1 MSVDGWSL
9 CSALDAVAAAAG
21 VPKLQLSA
29 VSAEAPVVQIPKIA
43 FVPEKR
49 AEIGKL
55 FEKFVAFGAG
65 QGGVCYKGFEPGREY
80 ACVFSVQLGMG
91 TQ

>member
-1 MSVDGWSL
+1 MSEMCVDRWSV
-9 CSALDAVAAAAG
+9 CSALDVVAAAAV

-29 VSAEAPVVQIPKIA
+29 LPGVPKLQMSAVSADAPVVQIPKIA

-55 FEKFVAFGAG
+55 FEKFVAFGARRD
-65 QGGVCYKGFEPGREY
+65 GV
-80 ACVFSVQLGMG
+80 
-91 TQ
+91 